1 MGRDVCTM
9 VRVWVQWLQN
19 TLLKSRGTV
28 HDWHNLYSALC
39 IVLCIHYTCFGPRS
53 SRNSLNSAAEGGGVI
68 TREPGVHTAGGDCGA
83 AIPAQLVEVMERG
96 HHEVLRQQS

>member
-1 MGRDVCTM
+1 M
-9 VRVWVQWLQN
+9 VWAQWLQN

-28 HDWHNLYSALC
+28 HDWHNLYSVLC

-68 TREPGVHTAGGDCGA
+68 TREPGVNTAGGA
-83 AIPAQLVEVMERG
+83 AQPSPAG
-96 HHEVLRQQS
+96 GGDEVLRQQS